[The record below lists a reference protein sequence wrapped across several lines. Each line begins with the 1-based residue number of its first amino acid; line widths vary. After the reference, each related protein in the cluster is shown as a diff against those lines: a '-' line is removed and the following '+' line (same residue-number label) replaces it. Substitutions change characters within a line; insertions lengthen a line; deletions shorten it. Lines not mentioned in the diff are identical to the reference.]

1 MNAAEVFSGDSEL
14 ARLARGLDWSAT
26 PLGPPEGWS
35 ASLRGAV
42 RLILGS
48 RYPMFVWWGPSFIQ
62 IYNDAYAPILGQRHP
77 QALGRP
83 APEVWSDVWSVVG
96 PQAEGVLRDGQ
107 STWNDRVLLV
117 MQRKGY
123 TEEAYFTF
131 SYSPAYDD
139 DGSVGGLF
147 CAVTEETDRLIGER
161 RLECLRRLSAVLMEA
176 RTSQQACQQLAAAL
190 SHSSLDLPFALIYL
204 PQADGSLHL
213 TAATGLGP
221 GAPWAPQ
228 MVQPPDDGPWPFTA
242 AARSRRPAT
251 VSGLA
256 RRMPSLHA
264 GPWPEPIDSAVVVPL
279 LTAGAAEADGFVV
292 LGLSPRLRLDAEYEA
307 HASLVGE
314 QIAGALAHARAF
326 ESEQR
331 RAQALDELD
340 RAKTA
345 FFANV
350 SHEFRTPLAL
360 MVGPL
365 EDLAE
370 TLAPGDARRVLVGT
384 ASRNTQRLLKL
395 VNTLLEYAR
404 VEGGRANAVFE
415 ATDLAVFT
423 ADLASSFRSA
433 CERAGLE
440 LVVDCPPLSEPVFV
454 DTRMWEKVVLN
465 LVSNAFKFTFKGRI
479 TIAVREV
486 DGSEGRHAEVSV
498 ADTGNGI
505 AAADLPKLF
514 QRFQRIEGARGRSME
529 GSGIGLSL
537 VAELVR
543 LHGGS
548 IAVES
553 RPGVGSRFVVRLPF
567 GSAHLPAS
575 EVRGAEALE
584 AGAPPPTAATVAYVG
599 EAMSWLRQGDAG
611 VSDGMDSGFGVLD
624 EGINLA
630 APAAAPGD
638 AASVLLVED
647 NPDLRDY
654 LHRLLAPRYHVR
666 TAGDGDEALRMALDQ
681 PPDLVLS
688 DVMLPGLSG
697 LELTA
702 RLRRHARTAVLPI
715 LLLSARAG
723 EEARIEGL
731 DAGADDYLVKPFSAR
746 ELLARVAA
754 HLAAARVRYD
764 ADAMRR
770 EMDERMR
777 TALAAADA
785 GSWSMGPRPEQ
796 VMWSPE
802 VYDMLGLHRG
812 QPASVALA
820 LTRIHPDDGEDLMV
834 RFHEQLAARGEI
846 EIEYRVLLPHEG
858 VRWHQARGRRMQD
871 GRVSGITLDITSR
884 KRAEL
889 LEAEQR
895 RALESILS
903 GASVEESLTAL
914 TASVSRLDPQ
924 ARAFIVRLQP
934 GTDAVDSV
942 YTEHFQPA
950 ELAAALRDM
959 PPGELLSGGYPDREL
974 CRTLGIQACHAAPVL
989 GVGGRP
995 IGSFFL
1001 CLRQDRDPTP
1011 WERRIAEF
1019 GANAAGVAMERDRI
1033 ETELREERVRLRA
1046 FVDQS
1051 VAGVVL
1057 YDLQG
1062 HITEV
1067 NARFCELVG
1076 RSAAQLRGAELSE
1089 ITHPDDV
1096 APSAEM
1102 LSSLLAGSRPSF
1114 FIEKRYVRPDASVVW
1129 VRKVANLLRDAQGQP
1144 RNVAAVVV
1152 DITERKQAE
1161 EALRESE
1168 QRFRVMADTA
1178 PAMLWVTDT
1187 ANHLTFISRGWFEY
1201 TGQNEEAAYRNGNGW
1216 VDMVHPEDREAA
1228 WRTFVQAA
1236 QDRSAFELECRLRV
1250 VDGSYRWAINAG
1262 RARHATDGS
1271 WLGYI
1276 GSVIDV
1282 HERIQ
1287 ARAAL
1292 QAADRRKDEF
1302 LATLAHELRNP
1313 LAPIRNALHL
1323 VKLQGGVAG
1332 HLRDMMERQLNQLV
1346 RLVDDLMEASRI
1358 SRGQLELRLESLDLR
1373 EVVRTA
1379 IETSRPLLEK
1389 ARHDLQVHLPDA
1401 PQPVRG
1407 DAVRVA
1413 QIIVNLLNNAA
1424 KYTEEGGRIEV
1435 EVSRDGPW
1443 IAVAV
1448 CDNGVGI
1455 AAEDMP
1461 HVFEMF
1467 AQVDRNALRAQ
1478 GGLGIGLALARRLAE
1493 MHGGTLQAHSE
1504 GPGRGSTF
1512 TVRLPAAAR
1521 LERSRAVVPPP
1532 PALPA
1537 RRVLVVDDN
1546 RDAADSL
1553 AMVLRHLGAE
1563 VHTAHD
1569 GATALNIAGSWCPA
1583 VALLD
1588 LGMPGMD
1595 GFEVARKMRSDKRLA
1610 GLKLIALTGWGQ
1622 EEDRLRSRRSGFDH
1636 HLVKPVD
1643 LSLLQTLLE
1652 PAGGA

>member
-26 PLGPPEGWS
+26 PLGPPAGWS
-35 ASLRGAV
+35 ASLKGAV
-42 RLILGS
+42 RLLLSS
-48 RYPMFVWWGPSFIQ
+48 RYPMFVWWGPSYIQ
-62 IYNDAYAPILGQRHP
+62 VYNDAYAPMLGQRHP

-96 PQAEGVLRDGQ
+96 PQAESVLRDGQ

-139 DGSVGGLF
+139 DGGVGGLF
-147 CAVTEETDRLIGER
+147 CAVSEETDRVIGER
-161 RLECLRRLSAVLMEA
+161 RLHSLRRLSAVLLEA
-176 RTSQQACQQLAAAL
+176 RTSEQACERLAAAL
-190 SHSSLDLPFALIYL
+190 SESSLDLPFALIYL
-204 PQADGSLHL
+204 PYGNGSLRL
-213 TAATGLGP
+213 MAATGVET

-228 MVQPPDDGPWPFTA
+228 AVQPSEDGNWPFA
-242 AARSRRPAT
+242 AAAQSRRP
-251 VSGLA
+251 VIVNGLA
-256 RRMPSLHA
+256 QRTPAIHA
-264 GPWPEPIDSAVVVPL
+264 GPWPEPVDAAVVVPL
-279 LTAGAAEADGFVV
+279 LAPGAAEADGFVV
-292 LGLSPRLRLDAEYEA
+292 LGISPRLRLDAEYEA
-307 HASLVGE
+307 HASLVGQ

-326 ESEQR
+326 EFEQR

-360 MVGPL
+360 MLGPL
-365 EDLAE
+365 EDVAE
-370 TLAPGDARRVLVGT
+370 TLPRDDPRCVLVGT
-384 ASRNTQRLLKL
+384 ARRNAQRLLKL

-415 ATDLAVFT
+415 ATDLAAFT

-433 CERAGLE
+433 CERAGLTM
-440 LVVDCPPLSEPVFV
+440 VVDCPALSEPVFV
-454 DTRMWEKVVLN
+454 DARMWEKVVLN
-465 LVSNAFKFTFKGRI
+465 LVSNAFKFTLKGRI

-486 DGSEGRHAEVSV
+486 EGSEGRHAEVSV
-498 ADTGNGI
+498 ADTGSGI

-514 QRFQRIEGARGRSME
+514 QRFQRIEGAPGRSME

-548 IAVES
+548 IDVES
-553 RPGVGSRFVVRLPF
+553 RLGEGSRFVIRLPF
-567 GSAHLPAS
+567 GCAHLPVG
-575 EVRGAEALE
+575 EVRGAEAGE
-584 AGAPPPTAATVAYVG
+584 AAAPLRTATTVAYVG
-599 EAMSWLRQGDAG
+599 EALQWLRQGDASLPG
-611 VSDGMDSGFGVLD
+611 DADSAFGALD
-624 EGINLA
+624 EGLSLP
-630 APAAAPGD
+630 APVAAPGD

-666 TAGDGDEALRMALDQ
+666 TASEGEEALRMATEQ

-688 DVMLPGLSG
+688 DVMLPGLNG

-702 RLRRHARTAVLPI
+702 RLRGHARTAVLPI

-754 HLAAARVRYD
+754 HLAAARVRHQ
-764 ADAMRR
+764 AEAMRR

-777 TALAAADA
+777 TALSAANA
-785 GSWSMGPRPEQ
+785 GSWSLGPRPEQ

-802 VYDMLGLHRG
+802 IYEMLGLDDHRD

-820 LTRIHPDDGEDLMV
+820 LSRIHPDDGADLMP
-834 RFHEQLAARGEI
+834 RFHQQLAARGEI
-846 EIEYRVLLPHEG
+846 DIEYRVLLPHEG

-889 LEAEQR
+889 LEAE
-895 RALESILS
+895 
-903 GASVEESLTAL
+903 
-914 TASVSRLDPQ
+914 
-924 ARAFIVRLQP
+924 
-934 GTDAVDSV
+934 
-942 YTEHFQPA
+942 
-950 ELAAALRDM
+950 
-959 PPGELLSGGYPDREL
+959 
-974 CRTLGIQACHAAPVL
+974 
-989 GVGGRP
+989 
-995 IGSFFL
+995 
-1001 CLRQDRDPTP
+1001 
-1011 WERRIAEF
+1011 
-1019 GANAAGVAMERDRI
+1019 
-1033 ETELREERVRLRA
+1033 LREERVRLRA

-1062 HITEV
+1062 RITEV
-1067 NARFCELVG
+1067 NARFCELLG
-1076 RSAAQLRGAELSE
+1076 RSAAELRGAELSE
-1089 ITHPDDV
+1089 ITHPEDV

-1178 PAMLWVTDT
+1178 PAVLWVTDT
-1187 ANHLTFISRGWFEY
+1187 DNRLTFISRGWLEY
-1201 TGQNEEAAYRNGNGW
+1201 TGQDEEQACRNGNGW
-1216 VDMVHPEDREAA
+1216 LDVVHPEDREAA
-1228 WRTFVQAA
+1228 WRTFSQATRERA
-1236 QDRSAFELECRLRV
+1236 AFELECRLRV

-1262 RARHATDGS
+1262 RARHAPDGT
-1271 WLGYI
+1271 WLGYT

-1323 VKLQGGVAG
+1323 VKLQGGVAAP
-1332 HLRDMMERQLNQLV
+1332 LRDMMERQVNQLV

-1379 IETSRPLLEK
+1379 IETSRPLLEE
-1389 ARHDLQVHLPDA
+1389 ARHELRVHLPDD

-1424 KYTEEGGRIEV
+1424 KYTEEGGRIDV
-1435 EVSRDGPW
+1435 ELSREGPW
-1443 IAVAV
+1443 AAVSV
-1448 CDNGVGI
+1448 RDNGVGI

-1493 MHGGTLQAHSE
+1493 MHGGTLHADSA
-1504 GPGRGSTF
+1504 GPGCGSTF
-1512 TVRLPAAAR
+1512 TVRLPSAAQ
-1521 LERSRAVVPPP
+1521 LERGRVAVPPP

-1553 AMVLRHLGAE
+1553 AMLLRHLGAE

-1569 GATALNIAGSWCPA
+1569 GATALDIAGSWCPA

-1595 GFEVARKMRSDKRLA
+1595 GFEVARKMRSDERLA

-1652 PAGGA
+1652 TATGA